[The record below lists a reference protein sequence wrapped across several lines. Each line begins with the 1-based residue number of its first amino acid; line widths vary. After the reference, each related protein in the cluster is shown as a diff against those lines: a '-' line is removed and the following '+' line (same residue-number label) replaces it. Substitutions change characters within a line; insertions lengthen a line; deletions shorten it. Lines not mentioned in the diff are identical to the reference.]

1 MRTALTNCHD
11 SIEAEEREQ
20 DARISP
26 SVLVRHVHGLEVLV
40 ADLVLAVPT
49 VARRIR
55 VVEVATE
62 RGHEVACPLIARLT
76 GRRSEDR
83 ELFLLAHHRQAMEFS
98 RHHGGDRA
106 REGVELVEPDPDNM

>member
-20 DARISP
+20 DARVSP

-49 VARRIR
+49 VACRIR
-55 VVEVATE
+55 VV
-62 RGHEVACPLIARLT
+62 
-76 GRRSEDR
+76 
-83 ELFLLAHHRQAMEFS
+83 
-98 RHHGGDRA
+98 
-106 REGVELVEPDPDNM
+106 